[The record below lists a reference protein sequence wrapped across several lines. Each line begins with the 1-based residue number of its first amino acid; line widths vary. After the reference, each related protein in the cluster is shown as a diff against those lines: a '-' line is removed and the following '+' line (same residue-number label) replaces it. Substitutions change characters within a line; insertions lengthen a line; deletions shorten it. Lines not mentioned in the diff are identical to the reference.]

1 MRNCSVVSLPTIILS
16 HSCKFMDI
24 MWLPILRSVEVSDL
38 ALQRADT
45 RDHGSVNL
53 NLQQQS
59 SPSQDA
65 LPAC

>member
-1 MRNCSVVSLPTIILS
+1 MRNCPVVSLPTIILS
-16 HSCKFMDI
+16 HSCKFMEDV
-24 MWLPILRSVEVSDL
+24 WLPRLRSVDVSDL
-38 ALQRADT
+38 ALHN
-45 RDHGSVNL
+45 RDHGSVIL